1 MQKTSVMIIGAGP
14 AGLTAALQLKR
25 FGISA
30 LVFESTK
37 IGGLLHNA
45 NLVENYPGFP
55 RGVRGGKLVD
65 LLRKQT
71 EHIGVEVIAERV
83 VSLDYNGEIFF
94 AKTDKNE
101 YCAEIA
107 IVASGTKPHKFGDAL
122 IAEDAKSRVV
132 YEVYDLLDV
141 KNEGIIIVGA
151 GDAAFDYALNLARN
165 DNSVTIL
172 NRGKNIRALGLLV
185 ERARKNRNIH
195 YVEEADVRG
204 VTINGERGLKVS
216 VRHRENVEIR
226 EASFLLGALG
236 RIPIVNFISEEI
248 HQKED
253 ELVAR
258 KILYFIGDVRNG
270 IYRQTAI
277 AAGDA
282 LRAAMEIDQFYKEQ
296 L

>member
-1 MQKTSVMIIGAGP
+1 MQNTSVIIIGAGP
-14 AGLTAALQLKR
+14 AGLTAALQLSR
-25 FGISA
+25 FGIPA
-30 LVFESTK
+30 LVFEAEK

-55 RGVRGGKLVD
+55 QGVRGGKLVS
-65 LLRKQT
+65 LLKKQI
-71 EHIGVEVIAERV
+71 ENVGVEVLAEKIT
-83 VSLDYNGEIFF
+83 SLDYDGESFL
-94 AKTDKNE
+94 ARTDKNE
-101 YCAEIA
+101 YHAKIA
-107 IVASGTKPHKFGDAL
+107 IVASGTKPHKFDNAL
-122 IAEDAKSRVV
+122 IADDAKSRVF

-141 KNEGIIIVGA
+141 KSEEIIIVGA

-165 DNSVTIL
+165 DNFVTIL
-172 NRGKNIRALGLLV
+172 NRGKNIRALKLLV
-185 ERARKNRNIH
+185 ERVQNNKSITYLDEAQ
-195 YVEEADVRG
+195 VER
-204 VTINGERGLKVS
+204 VTFAGERGLTVELS
-216 VRHRENVEIR
+216 HQGNVETR

-236 RIPIVNFISEEI
+236 RIPNANFISEEI

-253 ELVAR
+253 DLVAR

-282 LRAAMEIDQFYKEQ
+282 LRAAMQIDQFYKEQ

>member
-1 MQKTSVMIIGAGP
+1 MIIGAGP

-101 YCAEIA
+101 YCAEIS
-107 IVASGTKPHKFGDAL
+107 IVASGTKPRKFDDAL

-141 KNEGIIIVGA
+141 KNEEIIIVGA

-185 ERARKNRNIH
+185 ERVQKDKHIAYLDNAQIRR
-195 YVEEADVRG
+195 
-204 VTINGERGLKVS
+204 VTVAGERGLRVEVS
-216 VRHRENVEIR
+216 DQENVEIR

-253 ELVAR
+253 ELVAH